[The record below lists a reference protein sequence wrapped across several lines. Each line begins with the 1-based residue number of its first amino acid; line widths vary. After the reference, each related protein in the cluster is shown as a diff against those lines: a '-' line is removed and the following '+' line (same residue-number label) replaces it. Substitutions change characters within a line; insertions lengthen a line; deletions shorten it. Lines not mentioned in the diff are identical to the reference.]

1 MRRYSHLLWLLVR
14 ECVASVGDLDTAGSA
29 FDTSLFDSSND
40 LSSLDL
46 NDGYALAFGNPLEPI
61 SDLPADD
68 TSFLSLDSGD
78 QLLFGDP
85 NDAGSGLA
93 AEDSLFNLDSQDT
106 LGSNIIANDDSNAL
120 LIAGANTPSSCSS
133 NNKNILPLSR
143 NRARSDAGDFC
154 VGDDGKPL
162 PEPSQGYYTPLPT
175 LMTDEQVKQY
185 FCPTKLFKG
194 ILNIPV
200 CALWDDFGLYSPNIF
215 NPELMLSYTNVRYG
229 KLSKS
234 NFCSFFF
241 FLPFRFTHQR
251 SLFIQRKRGLG
262 KIREEKNQPAD

>member
-14 ECVASVGDLDTAGSA
+14 ECIASVGDLALAGSA

-40 LSSLDL
+40 LSSLDY
-46 NDGYALAFGNPLEPI
+46 NDGPALAFGNPFEAI

-85 NDAGSGLA
+85 NDPDSGLA
-93 AEDSLFNLDSQDT
+93 AEDSPFNLDSQDT
-106 LGSNIIANDDSNAL
+106 LGSNIIANDDSNSL

-133 NNKNILPLSR
+133 NNNNISPLSR
-143 NRARSDAGDFC
+143 HRARSDAGDFC

-162 PEPSQGYYTPLPT
+162 PEPSQGYYTPLPN
-175 LMTDEQVKQY
+175 LITDEDVQQF
-185 FCPTKLFKG
+185 FCPTKFKG
-194 ILNIPV
+194 LLNIPV

-234 NFCSFFF
+234 IFLLIFFAI
-241 FLPFRFTHQR
+241 P
-251 SLFIQRKRGLG
+251 I
-262 KIREEKNQPAD
+262 